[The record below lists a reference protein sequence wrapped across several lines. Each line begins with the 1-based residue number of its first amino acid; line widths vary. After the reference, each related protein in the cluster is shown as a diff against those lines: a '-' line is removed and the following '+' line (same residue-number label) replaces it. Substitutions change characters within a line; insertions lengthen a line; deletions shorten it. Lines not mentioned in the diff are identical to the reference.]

1 MNFIAII
8 GVIDKIIKKDKENYA
23 TVKIK
28 VEKPFVE
35 NSNDD

>member
-8 GVIDKIIKKDKENYA
+8 GIVHKIITKEKDPF
-23 TVKIK
+23 TTIKIK

-35 NSNDD
+35 NKDDK